1 MSVELLE
8 VNGIRLDV
16 YYEFNFIVDKFNL
29 CDDSVNYTFKIT
41 SVEPQFDVVNFLP
54 LLSEAV
60 LEEIESRIFEIE
72 SDKIRYDEIN
82 KVVA

>member
-1 MSVELLE
+1 
-8 VNGIRLDV
+8 
-16 YYEFNFIVDKFNL
+16 
-29 CDDSVNYTFKIT
+29 VNYTFKIT

-72 SDKIRYDEIN
+72 SDKVSEIA
-82 KVVA
+82 V